1 MKKVDIFS
9 APVSLHGFD
18 AEGVNTAGV
27 QNLWRLPPDL
37 HDRVNLG
44 VARLCKHTSG
54 GRIRFCTDSKKLSCR
69 VLLSEEYLLADMPLS
84 GSSGVDLS
92 VNGRLVKNWRPDFGK
107 NLYEFE
113 YGLNGEKNEICFYL
127 PLYCGVAKFEL
138 YADDGAFVGAAKPY
152 TYPKPVVFYGSSIT
166 QGAFA
171 SRPSSCYT
179 AMVCELLDAD
189 FRNLGFAGNA
199 LGEENM
205 ADYIAGLEMSAFV
218 LDYDHNAWVERL
230 EQTHERFYK
239 QVRAK
244 HPNLPMIIISRP
256 DFDLNIP
263 ESIRRREIIRRTY
276 DNAVASGDKRVA
288 FIDGETIFGN
298 VLREHCTTDN
308 CHPTD
313 LGFERIAMAV
323 LPVLK
328 KFLG

>member
-18 AEGVNTAGV
+18 AEGYK
-27 QNLWRLPPDL
+27 NLWRLPPDL
-37 HDRVNLG
+37 HDLINIGIAKLS
-44 VARLCKHTSG
+44 KHTSG
-54 GRIRFCTDSKKLSCR
+54 GRIRFCTDSRKLSVR
-69 VLLSEEYLLADMPLS
+69 VTLCEENVYPNMAIS

-92 VNGRLVKNWRPDFGK
+92 VNGRIVQNWKPDFSK
-107 NLYEFE
+107 SLYEFE
-113 YGLNGEKNEICFYL
+113 YNTNGEKKEICFYL
-127 PLYCGVAKFEL
+127 PLYSGVAKFEL
-138 YADDGAFVGAAKPY
+138 YVDDGAFIGAARPY

-171 SRPSSCYT
+171 SKPTNSYT
-179 AMVCELLDAD
+179 AMVCEMLDAD

-199 LGEENM
+199 LGEENI
-205 ADYIAGLEMSAFV
+205 ADYIANLEMSAFV

-230 EQTHERFYK
+230 EQTHERFFK
-239 QVRAK
+239 QIRAK
-244 HPNLPMIIISRP
+244 HPNLPIIIISRP

-263 ESIRRREIIRRTY
+263 ESIVRREIIKRTY
-276 DNAVASGDKRVA
+276 DNAVANGDKLVE

-298 VLREHCTTDN
+298 VLRDHCTTDN

-313 LGFERIAMAV
+313 LGFERMAMAV